1 MADGEFFWIYLI
13 FFAIPL
19 ARIIPRLIR
28 KWQNKDKSST
38 QKQFNQNLQK
48 WEQKSSGR
56 GNFFEKIKS
65 FETTESFEKPKS
77 SDTPESF
84 EKPKS
89 SDTPESFEKPKS
101 SDTPESFEKPIVKDM
116 KVLGEI
122 NKGVKDFNQIQK
134 NVNISNEELEEILK
148 NFEDEGLMRVIKKE
162 GVIGGKIELHPTEK
176 GFRKFNK

>member
-65 FETTESFEKPKS
+65 FETT
-77 SDTPESF
+77 ESF

>member
-1 MADGEFFWIYLI
+1 MAEGEFIWIYLI

-48 WEQKSSGR
+48 WEQKSTGR
-56 GNFFEKIKS
+56 QDPFEKIKS
-65 FETTESFEKPKS
+65 FVTTESFEKPKS
-77 SDTPESF
+77 SDIAESF

-89 SDTPESFEKPKS
+89 SDIA
-101 SDTPESFEKPIVKDM
+101 ESFEKPIVKDM

-134 NVNISNEELEEILK
+134 NVNINNKELEKILK

-162 GVIGGKIELHPTEK
+162 GIMGGKVELHPTEK

>member
-48 WEQKSSGR
+48 WEQKSSER
-56 GNFFEKIKS
+56 QDSFEKIKS

-77 SDTPESF
+77 SDI
-84 EKPKS
+84 
-89 SDTPESFEKPKS
+89 
-101 SDTPESFEKPIVKDM
+101 PESFEKPIMKDM

-122 NKGVKDFNQIQK
+122 NRGVKDFNQIQK
-134 NVNISNEELEEILK
+134 NVNINNKELEKILK

-162 GVIGGKIELHPTEK
+162 GIMGGKVELHPTEK

>member
-1 MADGEFFWIYLI
+1 MAEGEFIWIYLI

-56 GNFFEKIKS
+56 RDSFEKIKS
-65 FETTESFEKPKS
+65 FVTTESFEKPKS
-77 SDTPESF
+77 SDIPESF

-89 SDTPESFEKPKS
+89 SDIPESFEKPKS
-101 SDTPESFEKPIVKDM
+101 SDIPESFEKPIVKDM

-134 NVNISNEELEEILK
+134 NVNISNKELEEILK

>member
-89 SDTPESFEKPKS
+89 SDTPESFEKP
-101 SDTPESFEKPIVKDM
+101 IVKDM

-134 NVNISNEELEEILK
+134 NVNISNKELEEILK

>member
-1 MADGEFFWIYLI
+1 MVEGDFIWIYLI

-19 ARIIPRLIR
+19 ARIIQRLIR

-48 WEQKSSGR
+48 WEQKSSGM
-56 GNFFEKIKS
+56 GDSFEKIKS
-65 FETTESFEKPKS
+65 FVTTESFEKPKS
-77 SDTPESF
+77 SDIPKSF

-89 SDTPESFEKPKS
+89 SDIPK
-101 SDTPESFEKPIVKDM
+101 SFEKPIVKDM

-134 NVNISNEELEEILK
+134 NVNINNKELEKILK

-162 GVIGGKIELHPTEK
+162 GIMGGKVELHPTEK

>member
-1 MADGEFFWIYLI
+1 MAEGEFIWIYLI

-48 WEQKSSGR
+48 WEQKSTGR
-56 GNFFEKIKS
+56 QDPFEKIKS
-65 FETTESFEKPKS
+65 FVTTESFEKPKS
-77 SDTPESF
+77 SDIA
-84 EKPKS
+84 
-89 SDTPESFEKPKS
+89 
-101 SDTPESFEKPIVKDM
+101 ESFEKPIVKDM

-134 NVNISNEELEEILK
+134 NVNINNKELEKILK

-162 GVIGGKIELHPTEK
+162 GIMGGKVELHPTEK

>member
-84 EKPKS
+84 EKP
-89 SDTPESFEKPKS
+89 
-101 SDTPESFEKPIVKDM
+101 IVKDM

-134 NVNISNEELEEILK
+134 NVNISNKELEEILK

>member
-48 WEQKSSGR
+48 WEQKSSER
-56 GNFFEKIKS
+56 QDSFEKIKS

-77 SDTPESF
+77 SDI
-84 EKPKS
+84 
-89 SDTPESFEKPKS
+89 
-101 SDTPESFEKPIVKDM
+101 PESFEKPIMKDM

-122 NKGVKDFNQIQK
+122 NRGVKDFNQIQK

>member
-1 MADGEFFWIYLI
+1 MAEGDFIWIYLI

-56 GNFFEKIKS
+56 QDSFEKIKS
-65 FETTESFEKPKS
+65 FVTTESFEKPKS
-77 SDTPESF
+77 SDI
-84 EKPKS
+84 PK
-89 SDTPESFEKPKS
+89 
-101 SDTPESFEKPIVKDM
+101 SFEKPIVKDM

-134 NVNISNEELEEILK
+134 NVNINNKELEKILK

-162 GVIGGKIELHPTEK
+162 GIMGGKVELHPTEK

>member
-1 MADGEFFWIYLI
+1 MAEGDFIWIYLI

-48 WEQKSSGR
+48 WEQKSSGM
-56 GNFFEKIKS
+56 GDSFEKIKS
-65 FETTESFEKPKS
+65 FVTTESFEKPKS
-77 SDTPESF
+77 SDIPKSF

-89 SDTPESFEKPKS
+89 SDIPK
-101 SDTPESFEKPIVKDM
+101 SFEKPIVKDM

-134 NVNISNEELEEILK
+134 NVNISNKELEEILK

>member
-65 FETTESFEKPKS
+65 FETT
-77 SDTPESF
+77 
-84 EKPKS
+84 
-89 SDTPESFEKPKS
+89 ESFEKPKS

>member
-1 MADGEFFWIYLI
+1 MVEGDFIWIYLI

-48 WEQKSSGR
+48 WEQKSSGM
-56 GNFFEKIKS
+56 GDSFEKIKS
-65 FETTESFEKPKS
+65 FVTTESFEKPKS
-77 SDTPESF
+77 SDI
-84 EKPKS
+84 PK
-89 SDTPESFEKPKS
+89 
-101 SDTPESFEKPIVKDM
+101 SFEKPIVKDM

-134 NVNISNEELEEILK
+134 NVNISNKELEEILK

>member
-77 SDTPESF
+77 SDIPESF

-89 SDTPESFEKPKS
+89 SDI
-101 SDTPESFEKPIVKDM
+101 PESFEKPIVKDM

>member
-65 FETTESFEKPKS
+65 FETTE
-77 SDTPESF
+77 
-84 EKPKS
+84 
-89 SDTPESFEKPKS
+89 
-101 SDTPESFEKPIVKDM
+101 
-116 KVLGEI
+116 
-122 NKGVKDFNQIQK
+122 
-134 NVNISNEELEEILK
+134 
-148 NFEDEGLMRVIKKE
+148 
-162 GVIGGKIELHPTEK
+162 
-176 GFRKFNK
+176 

>member
-1 MADGEFFWIYLI
+1 MAEGEFIWIYLI

-56 GNFFEKIKS
+56 RDSFEKIKS
-65 FETTESFEKPKS
+65 FVTTESFEKPKS
-77 SDTPESF
+77 SDI
-84 EKPKS
+84 
-89 SDTPESFEKPKS
+89 
-101 SDTPESFEKPIVKDM
+101 PESFEKPIVKDM

-134 NVNISNEELEEILK
+134 NVNISNKELEEILK

>member
-1 MADGEFFWIYLI
+1 MVEGDFIWIYLI

-48 WEQKSSGR
+48 WEQKSSGM
-56 GNFFEKIKS
+56 GDSFEKIKS
-65 FETTESFEKPKS
+65 FVTTESFEKPKS
-77 SDTPESF
+77 SDIPKSF

-89 SDTPESFEKPKS
+89 SDIPK
-101 SDTPESFEKPIVKDM
+101 SFEKPIVKDM

-134 NVNISNEELEEILK
+134 NVNISNKELEEILK